1 MSRKQF
7 LVTTLLSS
15 FTMAFLMSGLMSGI
29 NLGFNAAWPAIWMK
43 GFVLAWPS
51 ALLLN
56 LTILPQV
63 RKLSAWIINPNVVS
77 KA

>member
-1 MSRKQF
+1 MNRKQF
-7 LVTTLLSS
+7 WVTTLLSS

-29 NLGFNAAWPAIWMK
+29 NLGFNA
-43 GFVLAWPS
+43 AWPS